1 MMERRVCGTIDLD
14 TMNWN
19 KLRTHEQ
26 IMQIKAES
34 KEVPV
39 LIFKHSTRCNIS
51 QATLDRLERNW
62 KEEDLPAMKLYFL
75 DLLSYRQISDLIA
88 TEFNVWHESPQVLI
102 IQNERS
108 TFDTSHFNI
117 NFEKIKEVVTKN

>member
-1 MMERRVCGTIDLD
+1 
-14 TMNWN
+14 
-19 KLRTHEQ
+19 
-26 IMQIKAES
+26 
-34 KEVPV
+34 
-39 LIFKHSTRCNIS
+39 
-51 QATLDRLERNW
+51 
-62 KEEDLPAMKLYFL
+62 MKLYFL

>member
-1 MMERRVCGTIDLD
+1 
-14 TMNWN
+14 MNWN

-26 IMQIKAES
+26 ITQIKTES
-34 KEVPV
+34 NEVPV

-62 KEEDLPAMKLYFL
+62 KEEELPAMKLYFL
-75 DLLSYRQISDLIA
+75 DLLSHRQISDLLA
-88 TEFNVWHESPQVLI
+88 TEFDVWHESPQVLI

-117 NFEKIKEVVTKN
+117 NFEKIKEAVTKN